1 MDLGQLSETN
11 LINNGQQNTELA
23 ELTSPCPD
31 KSSERNHVCSLLN
44 ISDITHEKDAKA
56 KEFVIGTGWEEAV
69 QGWGSTSPMA
79 CIWPRKKGKK
89 SRPGEGSS
97 SCLFCVNI
105 SQGSPE
111 ARPQTGQGKWE
122 ARAQADTGSGKDQ
135 GSTALRETSKTC
147 FSHCCHGSEKK
158 SLQIK
163 EYIWCARD
171 WHVPET
177 VKGKDP
183 KGHERVCG
191 SQEKNF
197 SLSESLTS
205 KALLVLPPL
214 KASPPASSLDAL
226 GKKGQ
231 NTLLLQ
237 EEEVPS
243 VDKDAGV
250 ACAWGLKAVDEKGE
264 RRPMELAK
272 HFKVKDMPPF
282 PAEDS
287 RPSLLAEAEPGYLP
301 WSLLS
306 ERSVPCPPPPSNMHY
321 LATLQL
327 LQRQGIHNYRAKLRP
342 KGLRIP
348 ASSHKPVLPET
359 KQENQPHKLETKV
372 FSRPL
377 LPSLTVSRVIIPIS
391 SDSKSPNGSAV
402 QISMS
407 DAQG

>member
-1 MDLGQLSETN
+1 MALGQLSEN
-11 LINNGQQNTELA
+11 GLINTEQQSTELA
-23 ELTSPCPD
+23 QLTSPCPNQ
-31 KSSERNHVCSLLN
+31 SSERDHVCSLLN
-44 ISDITHEKDAKA
+44 ISDITLEQDAKVN
-56 KEFVIGTGWEEAV
+56 EFVIGTGWEEAV
-69 QGWGSTSPMA
+69 QGWGSTSPTA

-97 SCLFCVNI
+97 SCLFCINI
-105 SQGSPE
+105 TQGSPE
-111 ARPQTGQGKWE
+111 ARPQTGPGKLE
-122 ARAQADTGSGKDQ
+122 ARAQAEAGPGKEQ

-183 KGHERVCG
+183 KGQERVCG
-191 SQEKNF
+191 SLEKNF

-214 KASPPASSLDAL
+214 KTSPPSGLEAL
-226 GKKGQ
+226 GKKSP
-231 NTLLLQ
+231 NALLPQ
-237 EEEVPS
+237 EEEALS
-243 VDKDAGV
+243 VDKDEGV
-250 ACAWGLKAVDEKGE
+250 ACALGLKAVDEKSE
-264 RRPMELAK
+264 RRPLELAK
-272 HFKVKDMPPF
+272 HFKVKDVPPF

-287 RPSLLAEAEPGYLP
+287 RPSLLAEAEPCYLP

-348 ASSHKPVLPET
+348 ASSHKPVLPEA

-377 LPSLTVSRVIIPIS
+377 LPSLTVSRVIIPVS
-391 SDSKSPNGSAV
+391 SHRLL
-402 QISMS
+402 
-407 DAQG
+407 